1 MDRFRIVSDNDGHNY
16 IIPAD
21 MLEPWIDWLEDS
33 GDDYDLPAWAE
44 RIDHFSSITFT
55 DWRVDY

>member
-1 MDRFRIVSDNDGHNY
+1 
-16 IIPAD
+16 